1 MSISNRAL
9 RSLREELI
17 LVVTNS
23 EKNLENMS
31 INEIQK
37 MALNNKK
44 KKIEEE

>member
-1 MSISNRAL
+1 MSISNRAI

-44 KKIEEE
+44 KKIEAE